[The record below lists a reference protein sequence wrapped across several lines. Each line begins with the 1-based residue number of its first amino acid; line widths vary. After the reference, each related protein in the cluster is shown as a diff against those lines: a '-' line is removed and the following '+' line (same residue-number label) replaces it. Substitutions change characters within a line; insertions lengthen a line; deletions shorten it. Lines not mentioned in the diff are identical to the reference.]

1 MSTQDTSLRVV
12 VTGMG
17 AVSALGG
24 SLEELWRSSSEGI
37 TGARARNANDSIPV
51 NSLAPVDYFTGAIQ
65 DFPSLDDAQKKAIR
79 KGVKLMAREIQ
90 MGVASAQSALLA
102 ARVNGAFPANRIGV
116 SYASDFVV
124 TTPQELTDAIV
135 DCGHDASGRLNFAH
149 WAESGLSKM
158 TPLWQLKYLT
168 NMSASHITIYNQ
180 FYGPAFDV
188 TNREASFAVALA
200 EAVETI
206 KSGRA
211 DCMVVGATGT
221 RIHPFRFVDALKYGE
236 LADDALDLA
245 RKPALDATRP
255 FDARRCGAVPGEGAA
270 AIVIETEAS
279 ARARGASIY
288 AEIVGGAHRAVV
300 KSARCANGAKGD
312 VYADRDTLR
321 ESFRLTLNA
330 LVDKTGLN
338 VCELGHVNANA
349 RGDRELDAAEALA
362 LRDVFG
368 DKMDAIPVASLKGHL
383 GNPGAGS
390 GAIETIVGILALQKN
405 ALFPTLNFHDADPE
419 CPVNPTREFGAPA
432 GDSFIKLCANSIGQT
447 AAVLV
452 KRYE

>member
-1 MSTQDTSLRVV
+1 MNTQDSSLRVV

-17 AVSALGG
+17 VVSALGVT
-24 SLEELWRSSSEGI
+24 LEDLWRACSEGRS
-37 TGARARNANDSIPV
+37 GVRAKNDSDSIPV
-51 NSLAPVDYFTGAIQ
+51 NCMAPADAFTGAIQ
-65 DFPSLDDAQKKAIR
+65 DFKTVDDAQKKAIR

-90 MGVASAQSALLA
+90 MGVATAQSALLD
-102 ARVNGAFPANRIGV
+102 ARVNGEIPQTRVGV

-124 TTPQELTDAIV
+124 TPPQELTDAIV
-135 DCGHDASGRLNFAH
+135 DCGLNQDGALDFAH
-149 WAESGLSKM
+149 WAQSGLSKM

-221 RIHPFRFVDALKYGE
+221 RIHPYRFVDALKYGE
-236 LADDALDLA
+236 IANEIQDLNRA
-245 RKPALDATRP
+245 PALDATRP
-255 FDARRCGAVPGEGAA
+255 FDARRTGAVPGEGAA

-279 ARARGASIY
+279 AKARGVKIY

-300 KSARCANGAKGD
+300 RHARDLNERGCDVRAN
-312 VYADRDTLR
+312 RETLR
-321 ESFRLTLNA
+321 ESFRLTLDA
-330 LVDKTGLN
+330 LVEKAQLDPRTIGF
-338 VCELGHVNANA
+338 VNANA
-349 RGDRELDAAEALA
+349 RGDRDLDAAEALA

-368 DKMDAIPVASLKGHL
+368 DVMDALPVASLKGHI

-390 GAIETIVGILALQKN
+390 GAIETIAGILALQEN
-405 ALFPTLNFHDADPE
+405 ALFPTLNYETADPD
-419 CPVNPTREFGAPA
+419 CPVTPTREYGAPS
-432 GDSFIKLCANSIGQT
+432 GDSFVKLCANSIGQT
-447 AAVLV
+447 SALYVR
-452 KRYE
+452 RYE